1 MAKGLRYNLGVK
13 ALIKLIN
20 QKEQVRR
27 FPPFAEVKEVLLAW
41 DEGQLEADKDAINTF
56 IAFLEQHGKHVV
68 KVIYFHKRKQNKIP
82 AAPDE
87 NTLHLSKLDFNA
99 FGMPKTLQVKKVM
112 SLQFDYFINLNM
124 DGRLP
129 LKSLAGFTK
138 SACRIGYNRK
148 KAVDFYDLILGNP
161 DDSHMELFVR
171 DLEYY
176 LQKIG

>member
-1 MAKGLRYNLGVK
+1 MAKGLRYSLGIR
-13 ALIKLIN
+13 ALKKLVN
-20 QKEQVRR
+20 QKEQTRR
-27 FPPFAEVKEVLLAW
+27 FPPFAEVKEVLVAW
-41 DEGQLEADKDAINTF
+41 DEAQLDTDKKAIETF
-56 IAFLEQHGKHVV
+56 VQFWEKHNKHVV
-68 KVIYFHKRKQNKIP
+68 KVVYFHKRKQQNIP
-82 AAPDE
+82 SAPDE

-99 FGMPKTLQVKKVM
+99 FGMPKTVHVKKVM
-112 SLQFDYFINLNM
+112 SLPFDYFINLNM

-148 KAVDFYDLILGNP
+148 KALDFYDLILGNP
-161 DDSHMELFVR
+161 DDSSIEHFVK